1 MSRTRPLAFQ
11 IILHNFP
18 KSLMEMCFIRHQKW
32 ILSQSK
38 KSTLYTV
45 VIALSTMLSPMLIW
59 LEQVLDNH
67 SKQRL
72 FGHSKYVSHH
82 SVCFCTLSSSHACI
96 AATIKA
102 VTFMKSYHQCSPA
115 FIFLSVRLSNH
126 LSISII
132 TGPYQSSPSIN
143 ILYVGILTK
152 LQQSLKLL
160 ILNIGMA
167 YFS

>member
-1 MSRTRPLAFQ
+1 MFYTS
-11 IILHNFP
+11 
-18 KSLMEMCFIRHQKW
+18 SEMDTLTVKEEY
-32 ILSQSK
+32 
-38 KSTLYTV
+38 TLYSSN
-45 VIALSTMLSPMLIW
+45 STFYNAISPMLIW

-82 SVCFCTLSSSHACI
+82 SICFCTLSSSHACI
-96 AATIKA
+96 VATIKA

-115 FIFLSVRLSNH
+115 FIFLSVRLNNH

-132 TGPYQSSPSIN
+132 IGPYQSSPSIN
-143 ILYVGILTK
+143 ILYNGILTK

>member
-1 MSRTRPLAFQ
+1 M
-11 IILHNFP
+11 
-18 KSLMEMCFIRHQKW
+18 
-32 ILSQSK
+32 
-38 KSTLYTV
+38 
-45 VIALSTMLSPMLIW
+45 ALSTMLSPML
-59 LEQVLDNH
+59 
-67 SKQRL
+67 SKFRITILNRGCLATQ
-72 FGHSKYVSHH
+72 SVSHH
-82 SVCFCTLSSSHACI
+82 SICFCTLSSSHACI

-102 VTFMKSYHQCSPA
+102 VTFIKSYHQCSSA

-132 TGPYQSSPSIN
+132 TGPHQISPSIN